1 MPITIPSPC
10 VVGVADISL
19 TDVATVGAK
28 NASWGELFHSPR
40 RKIAPARSRQTRSE
54 IVVEVTW

>member
-19 TDVATVGAK
+19 TDVARVGGK
-28 NASWGELFHSPR
+28 NVSLGELFRSPR
-40 RKIAPARSRQTRSE
+40 RKIAPAWSRQTRSE
-54 IVVEVTW
+54 IAVEVTW